1 MKNLILST
9 LTATL
14 LLSSSLLGVESQA
27 SSSSVTKK
35 AIQKATH
42 DAKESKLIK
51 EALNSLKLA
60 SSALVK
66 LQKNKSAEAKK
77 DIELA
82 LGKLES
88 TLVAKDAPK
97 LLPIDQRVVVKNYV
111 GSVDDIEKALKQVG
125 KLLREKRVQEA
136 QTLLS
141 TLQSEIEVTVV
152 NLPLVTYPDALK
164 LASKFIIEDKPQKAQ
179 EVLKVALNSFS
190 EVVEIVPLPI
200 INALKLIDVAKAVS
214 KDDKS
219 EALKYLSSANDELK
233 KAELLGYISESATTY
248 KELHKLIDSVK
259 EEIKGKNKAEKMFE
273 NLGKKLN
280 EFKSKIFS

>member
-190 EVVEIVPLPI
+190 EVVEIIPLPI